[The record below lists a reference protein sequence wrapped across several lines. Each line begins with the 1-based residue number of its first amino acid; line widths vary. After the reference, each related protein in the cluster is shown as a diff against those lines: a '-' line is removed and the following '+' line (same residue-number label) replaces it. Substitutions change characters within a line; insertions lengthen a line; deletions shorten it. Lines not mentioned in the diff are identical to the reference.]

1 MSQTPASR
9 RVGIGLCF
17 AFCDQYTPCQK
28 RFGKPLSIRSN
39 PSWIKQ
45 RFQG

>member
-1 MSQTPASR
+1 MSQTPSSR

-28 RFGKPLSIRSN
+28 RFGTAVDPLD